1 MSLKDVLPCK
11 YCRQNLPKNMAA
23 VEKSK
28 NLSLKKALKSRAKLS
43 RWVYYLHNQV
53 NCMLGKTNKLTYKQV
68 RNRYE
73 NFRARCSLKDSE
85 KELEKCKK
93 KKKKKKKNS
102 PGLNPRF

>member
-43 RWVYYLHNQV
+43 RWVYYLPI
-53 NCMLGKTNKLTYKQV
+53 KLIVCWVKQI
-68 RNRYE
+68 N
-73 NFRARCSLKDSE
+73 
-85 KELEKCKK
+85 
-93 KKKKKKKNS
+93 
-102 PGLNPRF
+102 